1 MTKRSINNTPPR
13 GPALPEPVRIPAI
26 EKGYLALLDRC
37 PLNTS
42 GPTGLEQTRQQILDV
57 IVEAWCDYAPTPPE
71 ARLLPPPYSP
81 EQLAEASRLTPPERA
96 TVRRTANLIVM
107 GHPAGVIRNLAE
119 AARLDSSQPV
129 DRRES
134 CVLNAIRGLI
144 RWGYEQGR
152 QPSQSR
158 SAPSPR

>member
-1 MTKRSINNTPPR
+1 MTSRTPDRNTPPR
-13 GPALPEPVRIPAI
+13 GPALPEPVWIPAI
-26 EKGYLALLDRC
+26 EKGYLALLDRTPGC
-37 PLNTS
+37 GTR
-42 GPTGLEQTRQQILDV
+42 TRQAILDG

-71 ARLLPPPYSP
+71 ARLLPPPYSH

-96 TVRRTANLIVM
+96 AVRHTANLIVM

-152 QPSQSR
+152 SR

>member
-1 MTKRSINNTPPR
+1 MTSRTPNRNTPPPR

-37 PLNTS
+37 PS
-42 GPTGLEQTRQQILDV
+42 PHATRQAILDG

-71 ARLLPPPYSP
+71 ARLLPPPYSH

-96 TVRRTANLIVM
+96 AVRRTANLIVM

-119 AARLDSSQPV
+119 AARLDAAAPV

-152 QPSQSR
+152 SR